1 MLNGSIVID
10 SVVHSMNL
18 DSSNNAT
25 KDAAIIND
33 LIYEV
38 NRHVPK
44 GYELAKETLLRDWPN
59 DDTVAMLFNESVTD
73 LAVIHPTPIMAYKD
87 GQTSVAK
94 AIDATTRW
102 PQRVIASY
110 ACVDPLTG
118 SKAIDDLE
126 RQVEEMPNAIG
137 LKLYPTS
144 WRGEVIDNWRMDDP
158 DIIYPVYEAAAR
170 LGIKTVAV
178 HKAVPLGPVPT
189 GGAFNPSDV
198 EGAAVSFPEL
208 NFEIVHGGVAFCEE
222 TAWLLARFDNV
233 YVNLE
238 TLTIILVSRP
248 RVFARL
254 LLGLLDVGGEAM
266 LDKMFWSSGAMQ
278 IHPRLCL
285 EAFAGFQF
293 PDEMLESRGLFAELP
308 QISDEHKR
316 KILGENY
323 ARVHGLDL
331 SGLYQATLGDEFHR
345 REGAPL
351 PAPYSTTSVA
361 DLVLS

>member
-178 HKAVPLGPVPT
+178 HKAVPLG
-189 GGAFNPSDV
+189 
-198 EGAAVSFPEL
+198 
-208 NFEIVHGGVAFCEE
+208 
-222 TAWLLARFDNV
+222 R
-233 YVNLE
+233 
-238 TLTIILVSRP
+238 RP
-248 RVFARL
+248 GYRV
-254 LLGLLDVGGEAM
+254 G
-266 LDKMFWSSGAMQ
+266 
-278 IHPRLCL
+278 
-285 EAFAGFQF
+285 
-293 PDEMLESRGLFAELP
+293 
-308 QISDEHKR
+308 
-316 KILGENY
+316 
-323 ARVHGLDL
+323 
-331 SGLYQATLGDEFHR
+331 R
-345 REGAPL
+345 R
-351 PAPYSTTSVA
+351 
-361 DLVLS
+361 